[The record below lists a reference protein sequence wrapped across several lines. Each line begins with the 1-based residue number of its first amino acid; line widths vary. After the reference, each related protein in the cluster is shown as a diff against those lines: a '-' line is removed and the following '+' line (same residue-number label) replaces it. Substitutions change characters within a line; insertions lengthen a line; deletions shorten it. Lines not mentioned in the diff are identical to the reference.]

1 MGDSFNS
8 YHWKPRN
15 WNHYKNECVCKYT
28 LVNKYKLCPEHLNV
42 HLHLA
47 LSMCVCAICACTA
60 CGCVCTAVVCLLR
73 MCVCVCVIL
82 LCVFVCVH
90 CACVGVECVSQPSL
104 TVSVAWPWAVIEGDM
119 VSECVG

>member
-1 MGDSFNS
+1 MCTCIS
-8 YHWKPRN
+8 
-15 WNHYKNECVCKYT
+15 
-28 LVNKYKLCPEHLNV
+28 
-42 HLHLA
+42 
-47 LSMCVCAICACTA
+47 LSLCVCAPYVHVLHV
-60 CGCVCTAVVCLLR
+60 GVCVQRSCVYFV
-73 MCVCVCVIL
+73 CVCVCVLL